1 LSLLLI
7 GSERM
12 IIAQE
17 TERMSASHQDSL
29 KPTVQLLPEVNRWPY
44 GFQTPTNNAL
54 LALRAQLDLPTDR
67 PIVASG
73 HQPIVFHPG
82 IVAKLITLDHV
93 AKRSGSASI
102 WIVPDQDVVDPGLV
116 RTPTHADGFLDE
128 HMIRLGG
135 ESNLNAPSAVLPAI
149 EMNQD
154 LPEALSEI
162 ASWLMGYE
170 HEASI
175 AKQFASATIGYLC
188 ELLDL
193 KQPTLIY
200 ASDLIPSEAGSAIID
215 AMLEDPRTAATM
227 YNQSVEQ
234 HPDAGVRPLMITEES
249 VELPLWRVEA
259 HARTQVIVRDG
270 DSIDRM
276 NLMPTG
282 LLMTAIMRTQLCE
295 LFIHGLGGYEY
306 DQITEHW
313 IRNWMG
319 EELAPAVGASATMTI
334 EHSSDHDIPEPAQ
347 AAWIA
352 HHAKHD
358 PSMLGD
364 SQAAAQKAEL
374 VQAIKSAKVE
384 GNRDRAASLFAQM
397 QSLLEDTRSTN
408 AKALEQ
414 FRSDAQNAR
423 RASRSKELA
432 ADRTWGFP
440 FYTHQQLQS
449 LKDEVVSALDVSR

>member
-1 LSLLLI
+1 
-7 GSERM
+7 M

-29 KPTVQLLPEVNRWPY
+29 KPTVQLLPEVERWPSD
-44 GFQTPTNNAL
+44 FQAPTNKAL

-67 PIVASG
+67 SIVASG

-82 IVAKLITLDHV
+82 IVAKLIALDHV

-102 WIVPDQDVVDPGLV
+102 WIVPDQDVVDPVLM
-116 RTPTHADGFLDE
+116 RTPTIEDGFLAE
-128 HMIRLGG
+128 RMIRLGV
-135 ESNLNAPSAVLPAI
+135 ESNLNAPSAALPAI
-149 EMNQD
+149 EINQD
-154 LPEALSEI
+154 LPEPLAEI

-188 ELLDL
+188 EQLDL
-193 KQPTLIY
+193 EQPTLIY
-200 ASDLIPSEAGSAIID
+200 ASELIASGAGSALID
-215 AMLEDPRTAATM
+215 AMLGEPRTAAAL

-234 HPDAGVRPLMITEES
+234 YPDAGVRPLQIAEKS
-249 VELPLWRVEA
+249 VELPLWRVEG

-270 DSIDRM
+270 ESFDRS

-282 LLMTAIMRTQLCE
+282 LLMTAIMRSQLCE

-306 DQITEHW
+306 DQITEHL
-313 IRNWMG
+313 IRNWRG

-334 EHSSDHDIPEPAQ
+334 EHTSDHDIPEPAQ

-358 PSMLGD
+358 PAMLGD
-364 SQAAAQKAEL
+364 QQAAAQKAEL
-374 VQAIKSAKVE
+374 VQAINSAKAY
-384 GNRDRAASLFAQM
+384 GNRNKAAELFAQM
-397 QSLLEDTRSTN
+397 QSLLQDMRSSNSQT
-408 AKALEQ
+408 LEQ
-414 FRSDAQNAR
+414 LESDTQNAR

-432 ADRTWGFP
+432 EDRTWGFP
-440 FYTHQQLQS
+440 FYNEWQLQS
-449 LKDEVVSALDVSR
+449 LKDEVVNALSVSR